1 MIFIVFKPFLLLLFY
16 FSFSLFLLCPLQKSK
31 DSRKGPVVILS
42 ITYRGVKFI
51 DAATKV
57 IGQYV
62 GASLCLLI
70 WSRQTLQLIVS
81 VQWLIFSQHSS
92 PVFVHQTI
100 VAEHEIRNISCAAQ
114 DPDDLCTFAY
124 ITKDLKSG
132 HHFCHVFSTVEVVSN
147 TTLSFFICQKKQ
159 CRVHSCL
166 M

>member
-1 MIFIVFKPFLLLLFY
+1 MLHLFETFCFIVL
-16 FSFSLFLLCPLQKSK
+16 LQKSK

-57 IGQYV
+57 PDT
-62 GASLCLLI
+62 SLCVRVCLCVWVKGDCGVGGLLI
-70 WSRQTLQLIVS
+70 RQMQSLPLNYSVCIAKHLILVR
-81 VQWLIFSQHSS
+81 
-92 PVFVHQTI
+92 QTI

-132 HHFCHVFSTVEVVSN
+132 HHFCHVFSTVEVVSD
-147 TTLSFFICQKKQ
+147 LYLLIYP
-159 CRVHSCL
+159 
-166 M
+166 